1 MTGIYFKFQYKLSST
16 FFLLNAQA
24 HTNKEQVKGRDLY
37 VNSSQCSV
45 NIQDDCHINVVGLL
59 FRQSLSSW
67 ILVMPFELWNEK
79 VKPISRSVVRSL
91 NYKNLKTYEHWTRKS
106 LFFLIDKWFIILSP
120 SEITSEGT
128 KISFMNKYWSLELFS
143 WKVL

>member
-1 MTGIYFKFQYKLSST
+1 MHLLYMFFFCYIYVIRYKYHTLIHQFLFSIVEPWCIFIALNKSTHTIYTHPCLHFNINKVTGIYFKFQYKLSST

-59 FRQSLSSW
+59 FRQNLSS
-67 ILVMPFELWNEK
+67 
-79 VKPISRSVVRSL
+79 
-91 NYKNLKTYEHWTRKS
+91 
-106 LFFLIDKWFIILSP
+106 
-120 SEITSEGT
+120 
-128 KISFMNKYWSLELFS
+128 
-143 WKVL
+143 